1 MSNLE
6 EQADEIEAL
15 QAIYPDDFEIIEH
28 PSKYRIKL
36 SPDNEKENH
45 VIIWLVCDIPS
56 DYPLV
61 TPEFSVEVIKG
72 ISKRQ
77 CEEIL
82 DIANKH
88 AVDSIGMPSVFAVA
102 GAVREWL
109 VDNNIPGQ
117 DGSMYADMMRRMT
130 QKDVVEKKK
139 EIKAAVAMAAD
150 RELSKGVDDEEEQDR
165 IRKRQAGT
173 MVTVESFMKW
183 KEAFESEQR
192 ALFGDKEKET
202 DGDKPTGKQLFLSNR
217 AGLEELLLAAAE
229 AEESAGGAVAVS
241 EDLFK
246 GDELPD
252 EFEEY
257 DSAADDSDYVAG
269 EEEEEFEEEDFED
282 EDDDEEES

>member
-61 TPEFSVEVIKG
+61 TPEFSVQVIKG

-150 RELSKGVDDEEEQDR
+150 REVH
-165 IRKRQAGT
+165 
-173 MVTVESFMKW
+173 
-183 KEAFESEQR
+183 
-192 ALFGDKEKET
+192 
-202 DGDKPTGKQLFLSNR
+202 
-217 AGLEELLLAAAE
+217 LLGRTILIC
-229 AEESAGGAVAVS
+229 
-241 EDLFK
+241 L
-246 GDELPD
+246 L
-252 EFEEY
+252 
-257 DSAADDSDYVAG
+257 
-269 EEEEEFEEEDFED
+269 
-282 EDDDEEES
+282 